1 MDFHRSTT
9 RDSLWAR
16 LRTLQSSGAT
26 LGPSAFTPGAVLAAL
41 RMLLDLY
48 PAVFRQDTA
57 LQDRVLRAFA
67 TTIIP
72 GADIGEP
79 DLVRMYHDTD
89 YPFYPYTGFL
99 VYDLETRAGRL
110 HGGVSFERISADD
123 RTSVVQDALNS
134 DDTTSRLYR
143 GAILM
148 AQVSYYAGIYHPERG
163 CELIEFPGRNGGFS
177 LEESSYPWAESALGY
192 ETTFDGN
199 PR

>member
-1 MDFHRSTT
+1 MDFQRSTT

-16 LRTLQSSGAT
+16 LRTLRTSGAA
-26 LGPSAFTPGAVLAAL
+26 LGPSAFAPGAVLTAL
-41 RMLLDLY
+41 RMLLGLY
-48 PAVFRQDTA
+48 PATFRRDMA
-57 LQDRVLRAFA
+57 LQDRVLRAFV

-99 VYDLETRAGRL
+99 VCDLVKRTRRL
-110 HGGVSFERISADD
+110 YGGELFERISAEKQ
-123 RTSVVQDALNS
+123 TTVVQDALNS

-148 AQVSYYAGIYHPERG
+148 AQVSYSAGIYHPERG
-163 CELIEFPGRNGGFS
+163 CELIEFPGRNRGFT
-177 LEESSYPWAESALGY
+177 LDESSYQWGESALGY